1 MKNRFHT
8 PVFMVN
14 AALGGSLSILAL
26 GGIYFWLSSSTP
38 IEEQITN
45 EVKTA
50 SVSESE
56 DSSIVA
62 NASTQEITIASPE
75 VVATLKTDLLT
86 SEYIAVG
93 AVPTETAAD
102 ILEPGDIEKMVTV
115 SHGDTLMSLLV
126 SAGVTRSE
134 AHGVIKALTD
144 VYSPRKIKPGLDIAL
159 TFAPPSDPN
168 AEKIVPQKK
177 ERDVGPLRA
186 MQFQPSVERIVK
198 VSTTE
203 GENTKYIAEEIQ
215 RPLTM
220 KMTRSA
226 NEITSSLYLAATNVD
241 VPNDIMIKMIRA
253 YSFDVDFQR
262 EIQKGDSFEVVYEA
276 YYDEDGNLARTGD
289 MLYGKLNLS
298 GDDLQLYR
306 FTPSSGFT
314 DYFNEKGQSA
324 KKALMRTPV
333 DGARLSSRFGKRKHP
348 VLGYTKMHKGVDFA
362 APRGTP
368 IYAAGDGVI
377 LRANRFSSFGNY
389 VRIRHHSGY
398 ETAYAHMKGFAKGI
412 RKSKRVRQ
420 GQVIGYVGTTGRSTG
435 PHLHYEVLFNGRQVN
450 PLSVKLPAGEK
461 LKKTDLKKFKAVKA
475 KIDKMIEDLKQPAA
489 IAKLEAN

>member
-8 PVFMVN
+8 PTFMVN
-14 AALGGSLSILAL
+14 AAIGSSLSILAL

-38 IEEQITN
+38 IEEQVTN
-45 EVKTA
+45 KTQAATVEVTEDA
-50 SVSESE
+50 SSTSN
-56 DSSIVA
+56 I
-62 NASTQEITIASPE
+62 NTQEITVASPE

-86 SEYIAVG
+86 SEYVAVG

-102 ILEPGDIEKMVTV
+102 ILEPSDIEKMVTV

-126 SAGVTRSE
+126 AAGATRSE
-134 AHGVIKALTD
+134 AHGAITALTD
-144 VYSPRKIKPGLDIAL
+144 VYSPRKIRPGLDIAL
-159 TFAPPSDPN
+159 TFAPPSAP
-168 AEKIVPQKK
+168 IVEVK

-203 GENTKYIAEEIQ
+203 GEESKYIAEEIQ

-220 KMTRSA
+220 KMARST
-226 NEITSSLYLAATNVD
+226 NEITSSLYLAATNVS

-276 YYDEDGNLARTGD
+276 YYDEDGNLARTGE
-289 MLYGKLNLS
+289 MLYGNLNLS

-377 LRANRFSSFGNY
+377 LRANRFSSYGNY
-389 VRIRHHSGY
+389 VKIRHHSGY
-398 ETAYAHMKGFAKGI
+398 ETAYAHLKGFAKGI

-450 PLSVKLPAGEK
+450 PLGVKLPAGEK
-461 LKKTDLKKFKAVKA
+461 LKKADLKNFESEKA
-475 KIDKMIEDLKQPAA
+475 KIDGLIKDLKQPAA
-489 IAKLEAN
+489 IAKLSTN

>member
-1 MKNRFHT
+1 
-8 PVFMVN
+8 MVN

-38 IEEQITN
+38 IEEQVTN
-45 EVKTA
+45 NSPSA
-50 SVSESE
+50 SVEMTNDESI
-56 DSSIVA
+56 DA
-62 NASTQEITIASPE
+62 NINTQDITVASPE

-102 ILEPGDIEKMVTV
+102 IQEPSDIEKMVTV

-126 SAGVTRSE
+126 TAGATRSE
-134 AHGVIKALTD
+134 AHGAITALTD
-144 VYSPRKIKPGLDIAL
+144 VYSPRKIRPGLDIAL
-159 TFAPPSDPN
+159 TFAPPSAPVTEEQ
-168 AEKIVPQKK
+168 AK
-177 ERDVGPLRA
+177 ERNVGPLRA

-203 GENTKYIAEEIQ
+203 GEDSKYIAEEIQ

-220 KMTRSA
+220 RMARST
-226 NEITSSLYLAATNVD
+226 NEITSSLYLAATNAS

-276 YYDEDGNLARTGD
+276 FYDEDGNLARTGE
-289 MLYGKLNLS
+289 MLYGRLNLS

-389 VRIRHHSGY
+389 IKIRHHSGY
-398 ETAYAHMKGFAKGI
+398 ETAYAHLKGFAKGI

-450 PLSVKLPAGEK
+450 PLGVKLPAGEK
-461 LKKTDLKKFKAVKA
+461 LKKADLKKFKVEQA
-475 KIDKMIEDLKQPAA
+475 KIDKIIEELEKPAA
-489 IAKLEAN
+489 IAKLETN

>member
-8 PVFMVN
+8 PTFMVN
-14 AALGGSLSILAL
+14 AAIGSSLSILAL

-38 IEEQITN
+38 IEEQVTN
-45 EVKTA
+45 KTQAATVEATEDA
-50 SVSESE
+50 SSTSN
-56 DSSIVA
+56 I
-62 NASTQEITIASPE
+62 NTQEITVASPE

-86 SEYIAVG
+86 SEYVAVG

-102 ILEPGDIEKMVTV
+102 ILEPSDIEKMVTV

-126 SAGVTRSE
+126 AAGATRSE
-134 AHGVIKALTD
+134 AHGAITALTD
-144 VYSPRKIKPGLDIAL
+144 VYSPRKIRPGLDIAL
-159 TFAPPSDPN
+159 TFAPPSAP
-168 AEKIVPQKK
+168 IVEVK

-203 GENTKYIAEEIQ
+203 GEESKYIAEEIQ

-220 KMTRSA
+220 KMARST
-226 NEITSSLYLAATNVD
+226 NEITSSLYLAATNVS

-276 YYDEDGNLARTGD
+276 YYDEDGNLARTGEI
-289 MLYGKLNLS
+289 LYGRLNLS

-389 VRIRHHSGY
+389 VKIRHHSGY
-398 ETAYAHMKGFAKGI
+398 ETAYAHLKGFAKGI

-450 PLSVKLPAGEK
+450 PLGVKLPAGEK
-461 LKKTDLKKFKAVKA
+461 LKKADLKNFESEKA
-475 KIDKMIEDLKQPAA
+475 KIDGLIEDLKQPAA
-489 IAKLEAN
+489 IAKLNTN

>member
-8 PVFMVN
+8 PTFMVN
-14 AALGGSLSILAL
+14 AAIGSSLSILAL

-38 IEEQITN
+38 IEEQVTN
-45 EVKTA
+45 KTQAATVEVTEDA
-50 SVSESE
+50 SSTSN
-56 DSSIVA
+56 I
-62 NASTQEITIASPE
+62 NTQEITVASPE

-86 SEYIAVG
+86 SEYVAVG

-102 ILEPGDIEKMVTV
+102 ILEPSDIEKMVTV

-126 SAGVTRSE
+126 AAGATRSE
-134 AHGVIKALTD
+134 AHGAITALTD
-144 VYSPRKIKPGLDIAL
+144 VYSPRKIRPGLDIAL
-159 TFAPPSDPN
+159 TFAPPSAP
-168 AEKIVPQKK
+168 IVEVK
-177 ERDVGPLRA
+177 ERDVGPLRG

-203 GENTKYIAEEIQ
+203 GEESKYIAEEIQ

-220 KMTRSA
+220 KMARST
-226 NEITSSLYLAATNVD
+226 NEITSSLYLAATNVS

-276 YYDEDGNLARTGD
+276 YYDEDGNLARTGE
-289 MLYGKLNLS
+289 MLYGNLNLS

-333 DGARLSSRFGKRKHP
+333 DGARLSSRFGKRNHP
-348 VLGYTKMHKGVDFA
+348 VLGYIKMHKGVDFA

-389 VRIRHHSGY
+389 VKIRHHSGY

-450 PLSVKLPAGEK
+450 PLGVKLPAGEK
-461 LKKTDLKKFKAVKA
+461 LKKADLKNFESEKA
-475 KIDKMIEDLKQPAA
+475 KIDGLIEDLKQPAA
-489 IAKLEAN
+489 IAKLNTN

>member
-8 PVFMVN
+8 PTFMVN
-14 AALGGSLSILAL
+14 AAIGSSLSILAL

-38 IEEQITN
+38 IEEQVTN
-45 EVKTA
+45 KTQAATVEVTEDA
-50 SVSESE
+50 SSTSN
-56 DSSIVA
+56 I
-62 NASTQEITIASPE
+62 NTQEITVASPE

-86 SEYIAVG
+86 SEYVAVG

-102 ILEPGDIEKMVTV
+102 ILEPSDIEKMVTV

-126 SAGVTRSE
+126 AAGATRSE
-134 AHGVIKALTD
+134 AHGAITALTD
-144 VYSPRKIKPGLDIAL
+144 VYSPRKIRPGLDIAL
-159 TFAPPSDPN
+159 TFAPPSAP
-168 AEKIVPQKK
+168 IVEVK

-203 GENTKYIAEEIQ
+203 GEESKYIAEEIQ

-220 KMTRSA
+220 KMARST
-226 NEITSSLYLAATNVD
+226 NEITSSLYLAATNVS

-276 YYDEDGNLARTGD
+276 YYDEDGNLARTGE
-289 MLYGKLNLS
+289 MLYGNLNLS

-389 VRIRHHSGY
+389 VKIRHHSGY

-450 PLSVKLPAGEK
+450 PLGVKLPAGEK
-461 LKKTDLKKFKAVKA
+461 LKKADLKNFESEKA
-475 KIDKMIEDLKQPAA
+475 KIDGLIEDLKQPAA
-489 IAKLEAN
+489 IAKLNTN

>member
-8 PVFMVN
+8 PTFMVN

-38 IEEQITN
+38 IEEQVTN
-45 EVKTA
+45 NSPSA
-50 SVSESE
+50 SVEMTN
-56 DSSIVA
+56 DA
-62 NASTQEITIASPE
+62 NINTQDITVASPE

-102 ILEPGDIEKMVTV
+102 IQEPSDIEKMVTV

-126 SAGVTRSE
+126 TAGATRSE
-134 AHGVIKALTD
+134 AHGAITALTD
-144 VYSPRKIKPGLDIAL
+144 VYSPRKIRPGLDIAL
-159 TFAPPSDPN
+159 TFAPPSAPVTEEQ
-168 AEKIVPQKK
+168 AK
-177 ERDVGPLRA
+177 ERNVGPLRA

-203 GENTKYIAEEIQ
+203 GEDSKYIAEEIQ

-220 KMTRSA
+220 RMARST
-226 NEITSSLYLAATNVD
+226 NEITSSLYLAATNAS

-276 YYDEDGNLARTGD
+276 FYDEDGNLARTGE
-289 MLYGKLNLS
+289 MLYGRLNLS

-389 VRIRHHSGY
+389 IKIRHHSGY
-398 ETAYAHMKGFAKGI
+398 ETAYAHLKGFAKGI

-461 LKKTDLKKFKAVKA
+461 LKKADLKKFKVEQA
-475 KIDKMIEDLKQPAA
+475 KIDKIIEELEKPAA
-489 IAKLEAN
+489 IAKLETN

>member
-8 PVFMVN
+8 PTFMVN
-14 AALGGSLSILAL
+14 AAIGSSLSILAL

-38 IEEQITN
+38 IEEQVTN
-45 EVKTA
+45 KTQAATVEVTEDA
-50 SVSESE
+50 SSTSN
-56 DSSIVA
+56 I
-62 NASTQEITIASPE
+62 NTQEITVASPE

-86 SEYIAVG
+86 SEYVAVG

-102 ILEPGDIEKMVTV
+102 ILEPSDIEKMVTV

-126 SAGVTRSE
+126 AAGATRSE
-134 AHGVIKALTD
+134 AHGAITALTD
-144 VYSPRKIKPGLDIAL
+144 VYSPRKIRPGLDIAL
-159 TFAPPSDPN
+159 TFAPPSAP
-168 AEKIVPQKK
+168 IVEVK

-198 VSTTE
+198 VSTPE
-203 GENTKYIAEEIQ
+203 GEESKYIAEEIQ

-220 KMTRSA
+220 KMARST
-226 NEITSSLYLAATNVD
+226 NEITSSLYLAATNVS

-276 YYDEDGNLARTGD
+276 YYDEDGNLARTGE
-289 MLYGKLNLS
+289 MLYGNLNLS
-298 GDDLQLYR
+298 GDDIQLYR

-377 LRANRFSSFGNY
+377 LRANRFSSYGNY
-389 VRIRHHSGY
+389 VKIRHHSGY
-398 ETAYAHMKGFAKGI
+398 ETAYAHLKGFAKGI

-450 PLSVKLPAGEK
+450 PLGVKLPAGEK
-461 LKKTDLKKFKAVKA
+461 LKKADLRNFKSEKA
-475 KIDKMIEDLKQPAA
+475 KIDGLIEDLKQPAT
-489 IAKLEAN
+489 IAKLSTN

>member
-8 PVFMVN
+8 PTFMVN
-14 AALGGSLSILAL
+14 AAIGSSLSILAL

-38 IEEQITN
+38 IEEQVTN
-45 EVKTA
+45 KTQSATVEVTEDA
-50 SVSESE
+50 SSTSN
-56 DSSIVA
+56 I
-62 NASTQEITIASPE
+62 NTQEITVASPE

-86 SEYIAVG
+86 SEYVAVG

-102 ILEPGDIEKMVTV
+102 ILEPSDIEKMVTV

-126 SAGVTRSE
+126 AAGATRSE
-134 AHGVIKALTD
+134 AHGAITALTD
-144 VYSPRKIKPGLDIAL
+144 VYSPRKIRPGLDIAL
-159 TFAPPSDPN
+159 TFAPPSAP
-168 AEKIVPQKK
+168 IVEVK

-203 GENTKYIAEEIQ
+203 GEESKYIAEEIQ

-220 KMTRSA
+220 KMARST
-226 NEITSSLYLAATNVD
+226 NEITSSLYLAATNVS

-276 YYDEDGNLARTGD
+276 YYDEDGNLARTGE
-289 MLYGKLNLS
+289 MLYGNLNLS

-389 VRIRHHSGY
+389 VKIRHHSGY

-450 PLSVKLPAGEK
+450 PLGVKLPAGEK
-461 LKKTDLKKFKAVKA
+461 LKKADLKNFESEKA
-475 KIDKMIEDLKQPAA
+475 KIDGLIEDLKQPAA
-489 IAKLEAN
+489 IAKLNTN